1 MIRLFYLLIFHASDG
16 LAKTLQYYSSF
27 EFGKMT
33 KLVEESSI
41 PDFITLAIDEKS
53 NLPDSFTICS
63 SFMFK
68 FIHGESHF
76 FQLYKEDGSS
86 WFSVDMG
93 PVKRDEV
100 NMAEIFKIW
109 YENPPGFHSFEQ
121 IHSR

>member
-1 MIRLFYLLIFHASDG
+1 
-16 LAKTLQYYSSF
+16 
-27 EFGKMT
+27 MT

-53 NLPDSFTICS
+53 NLPDHFTICS
-63 SFMFK
+63 SFLFK

-109 YENPPGFHSFEQ
+109 YENPPGFHSQEQ